1 MGFWRTVDMAR
12 NAKSGLIRTFK
23 SGDLWSVEKV
33 CRIVNA
39 AIPAALDPS
48 ELFSMICCFEGV
60 FVKKS
65 LYVHYE
71 YEDASRA
78 VNAMNKGA
86 TAILSAEQIRDYPC
100 IVVEDV
106 KAAVRELCIEMYK
119 DIQVPAT
126 VITGSIGKTTTK
138 NFIHCV
144 YATHYRT
151 FCNPTN
157 GNTFEYLGFEL
168 QRFDKK
174 AQLFVQEVNES
185 DPDNASNCSLVLKP
199 KIAAITNMD
208 RSHIGE
214 LGSEE
219 NIMKAICDITNGMD
233 EDGIVLLNGDD
244 KNSMKVTLKQ
254 QVITVAIHNK
264 DADCTAE
271 NIVAGDLETE
281 FDLVY
286 GSERVHIKLPVSGT
300 HNIYNAQ
307 MAYIAG
313 RLNNIPSEK
322 IAKGLLNYRP
332 LGFRQNLY
340 TVGKMTIY
348 ADCYNASARSVRSAL
363 RVVNNLNCSEK
374 GKRIAILGDIAEIE
388 GFEQET
394 YADIADAVSQSNL
407 DVLITYGKGSGMIH
421 DNLSR
426 PGLQAFHAN
435 TKAELHELIR
445 SNSGK
450 HDILLFKASRSMGLE
465 GAIKE
470 VFPLAYVKGML
481 PIWTTYV
488 KWTSKTL

>member
-1 MGFWRTVDMAR
+1 MNYWRVIDSAR
-12 NAKSGLIRTFK
+12 NIKSGFVRSFK
-23 SGDLWSVEKV
+23 SDDLWTVEKV
-33 CRIVNA
+33 CRILNVEK
-39 AIPAALDPS
+39 PSSLDSS

-60 FVKKS
+60 FVKKC

-71 YEDASRA
+71 REDVSRA
-78 VNAMNKGA
+78 VHAMNQGA
-86 TAILSAEQIRDYPC
+86 TAILSAEQIQDYPC
-100 IVVEDV
+100 IVVNDV
-106 KAAVRELCIEMYK
+106 MSAVRTLCIEMYRN
-119 DIQVPAT
+119 IQVPST

-185 DPDNASNCSLVLKP
+185 DPGNASNCSLVLKP

-233 EDGIVLLNGDD
+233 EDGVVLLNGDD
-244 KNSMKVTLKQ
+244 KNSMRVKLKQ
-254 QVITVAIHNK
+254 RVITVAIHNK
-264 DADCTAE
+264 DADCTAD
-271 NIVAGDLETE
+271 NIISGDLDTE
-281 FDLVY
+281 FDLTY
-286 GSERVHIKLPVSGT
+286 GSERVHIKLPVSGI

-307 MAYIAG
+307 MAYVAG
-313 RLNNIPSEK
+313 RLNDIPSEK
-322 IAKGLLNYRP
+322 IVMGLLNYRP

-340 TVGKMTIY
+340 KLGKMTIY

-363 RVVNNLNCSEK
+363 RVLDNQNCSK

-394 YADIADAVSQSNL
+394 YADIADAVSQSQV
-407 DVLITYGKGSGMIH
+407 DVLITYGKGSEMIH
-421 DNLSR
+421 HNLSKS
-426 PGLQAFHAN
+426 GLQAFHAN
-435 TKAELHELIR
+435 TSAELHELIR
-445 SNSGK
+445 SNSEK

-465 GAIKE
+465 GAIKK
-470 VFPLAYVKGML
+470 VFPLAYAKGML
-481 PIWTTYV
+481 PVWKTYI
-488 KWTSKTL
+488 KRTAKTL